1 MSKTL
6 KRVLIGALV
15 LIVLLFVG
23 FKVMQMNTKKHS
35 PEDTVTFAMD
45 QTQVTVKYCR
55 PFKKARVIFGDL
67 VPYGEVWR
75 TGANEPTTFTTNTT
89 LKIQGQP
96 LEPGTY
102 TLWTIP
108 GPEEWT
114 VIWNSKMYPW
124 GITMDQKASREE
136 EFVVVKAVVPVQ
148 RNEQVEQFTIRF
160 EEQGPTMVLEWD
172 ATRVA
177 VEIPY

>member
-6 KRVLIGALV
+6 KRVLIGILV
-15 LIVLLFVG
+15 LVVVAFAG
-23 FKVMQMNTKKHS
+23 FKVMQATTKKHS
-35 PEDTVTFAMD
+35 PEDTVSYSTD
-45 QTQVTVKYCR
+45 DLQLSVKYCR
-55 PFKKARVIFGDL
+55 PFKKAREIFGGL

-75 TGANEPTTFTTNTT
+75 TGANEPTTFTTSKT

-108 GPEEWT
+108 GPTEWT

-136 EFVVVKAVVPVQ
+136 AYDVVKAVVPAQ

-160 EEQGPTMVLEWD
+160 EAEGPTMVLEWD
-172 ATRVA
+172 ATRIA
-177 VEIPY
+177 VELPN